1 MHWPISNR
9 RPGRWYRRL
18 AIGAAAAMVLAVV
31 PACGGTSSTAK
42 SSTAKSKTVV
52 IAMEQAS
59 LITLDPNLAYEA
71 AWFIFGDA
79 LYQTLVTFKSTE
91 VSQIEPLVA
100 QSWKTSSDGRTY
112 TFQLNPKAKFAD
124 GDPVRAADVVFS
136 LEREINLDGPGSFML
151 ANVKSITATSPET
164 AVIQLTTPDF
174 TFLSILTSNSLAIG
188 EAKVIQAHGGTDASD
203 ASKVDTAE
211 AWLDDHSVG
220 SGPYVLQSWTRG
232 VQLVMVRNN
241 KYWLPEPAVPEIVF
255 KFVGSASS
263 EQLLVQK
270 GGAAIAI
277 DLSPDQIA
285 SLASDTSIGVASVS
299 ALEVVYMGWAAS
311 GPVAGPLNNPE
322 NWDAI
327 KDAINYAQ
335 LVELSRGAATQASS
349 LLPKVMEGG
358 LPSSDALKE
367 NLTKAKQALTAAGNP
382 NGFAFTLTYATDET
396 AAGLPTSLL
405 AEAIAGD
412 LAAVGITV
420 TLQPELYV
428 DFISAYR
435 AGTLQAIIHSWA
447 DDYPGTSDFLPVFIP
462 GGVVATTR
470 QDWPKTAS
478 DQQITNLS
486 NEGFAT
492 GNAQARASLFSQA
505 LELLN
510 QDGPYVP
517 LLDTQAQY
525 AYNKTEVSN
534 VIGNSLW
541 FIDLDQLTT
550 P

>member
-1 MHWPISNR
+1 
-9 RPGRWYRRL
+9 
-18 AIGAAAAMVLAVV
+18 
-31 PACGGTSSTAK
+31 
-42 SSTAKSKTVV
+42 
-52 IAMEQAS
+52 
-59 LITLDPNLAYEA
+59 
-71 AWFIFGDA
+71 
-79 LYQTLVTFKSTE
+79 
-91 VSQIEPLVA
+91 
-100 QSWKTSSDGRTY
+100 
-112 TFQLNPKAKFAD
+112 
-124 GDPVRAADVVFS
+124 
-136 LEREINLDGPGSFML
+136 
-151 ANVKSITATSPET
+151 
-164 AVIQLTTPDF
+164 LTTPDF

-255 KFVGSASS
+255 KFVDSASS

-412 LAAVGITV
+412 LA
-420 TLQPELYV
+420 
-428 DFISAYR
+428 
-435 AGTLQAIIHSWA
+435 IIHSWA